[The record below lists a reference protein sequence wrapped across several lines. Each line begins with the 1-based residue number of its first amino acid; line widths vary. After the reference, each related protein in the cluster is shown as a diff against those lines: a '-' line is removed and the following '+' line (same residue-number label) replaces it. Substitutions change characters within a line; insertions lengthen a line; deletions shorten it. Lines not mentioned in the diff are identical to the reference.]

1 MSLIWKLKRVMVLQ
15 KDLHRASDLQAAL
28 AKCGLRM
35 SLTSCCAL
43 VNKKPEALRV
53 PTMEAIC
60 KALNCRLSDFCEI
73 EPDGQ
78 AQDEG
83 NLTKGNPQQG
93 EGSSSSSVDIG
104 FPDPYLFSLDDDG

>member
-73 EPDGQ
+73 EPDDP
-78 AQDEG
+78 QDDG
-83 NLTKGNPQQG
+83 NLDKVNPQQG
-93 EGSSSSSVDIG
+93 KGSSSSSGDIV